1 MWANLFFYSVRRWC
15 SPFRA
20 CLVMLV
26 FAGCQQRPTTASG
39 NVKLDG
45 QPLTI
50 ASDARG
56 TVIFQPDGGRGT
68 MSTGVL
74 DSSGHFSLAT
84 GSSLEVA
91 PGKYYVTVSVSQLLP
106 KSDQEE
112 QAARLITPAK
122 YASAGESGL
131 KANVVP
137 GENHFSFDLMSDPND
152 EGARATNSSPDASQE
167 NGAPL
172 NDNATDKN

>member
-1 MWANLFFYSVRRWC
+1 MCADLFFYSVRRWC
-15 SPFRA
+15 SPIRA

-26 FAGCQQRPTTASG
+26 FAGCQQRPTTVSG

-56 TVIFQPDGGRGT
+56 TVVFQPDGGRGT

-74 DSSGHFSLAT
+74 DSTGHFSLAT

-91 PGKYYVTVSVSQLLP
+91 PGMYYVTISVSQLLP

-122 YASAGESGL
+122 YASASESGL
-131 KANVVP
+131 KADVAP
-137 GENHFSFDLMSDPND
+137 GENHFSFDLISNPDN
-152 EGARATNSSPDASQE
+152 GSANAANSSPDTSHESGTPAINNSTE
-167 NGAPL
+167 
-172 NDNATDKN
+172 KN